1 MFPLAAL
8 LAASLQRYE
17 NTAAGG
23 SSLGGIGKWSEQDKA
38 KSHAERALSDSQ
50 AV

>member
-17 NTAAGG
+17 NTPAGG
-23 SSLGGIGKWSEQDKA
+23 SSLGGIGKWSEQDQA
-38 KSHAERALSDSQ
+38 FAHALRALSDRHG
-50 AV
+50 V